1 MKKII
6 VLLYIILLVS
16 CVKKEH
22 LNSDNAQ
29 IVESEN
35 TDVYQKNF
43 HEQQYAVKN
52 RLSGRID
59 DLLNKACEYDS
70 NTFQNCMILVVRST
84 DCQSC
89 IDLGHNFMKL
99 SSLTDFNKVHYIVGS
114 STLLKGRIDI
124 KNGYTDLN
132 QTIVEKLG
140 FFKTPALIAYNKKT
154 GIMDTYMIPVF
165 DDSVGMNDFSKAI
178 LSHVKN
184 N

>member
-52 RLSGRID
+52 RLSGR
-59 DLLNKACEYDS
+59 
-70 NTFQNCMILVVRST
+70 
-84 DCQSC
+84 
-89 IDLGHNFMKL
+89 
-99 SSLTDFNKVHYIVGS
+99 
-114 STLLKGRIDI
+114 
-124 KNGYTDLN
+124 
-132 QTIVEKLG
+132 
-140 FFKTPALIAYNKKT
+140 
-154 GIMDTYMIPVF
+154 
-165 DDSVGMNDFSKAI
+165 
-178 LSHVKN
+178 
-184 N
+184 